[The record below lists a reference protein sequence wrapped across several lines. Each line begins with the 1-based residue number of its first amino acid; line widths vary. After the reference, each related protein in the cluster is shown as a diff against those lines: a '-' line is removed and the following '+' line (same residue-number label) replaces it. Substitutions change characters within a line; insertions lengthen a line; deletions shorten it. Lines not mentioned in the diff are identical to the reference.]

1 MLRID
6 HSEFLALDDPRS
18 SADARAPSS
27 TRWQCSTAGPSSG
40 ANSCADAHNP
50 AVHPPAHPRTHT
62 HGMEGLGSP
71 RSPAAAAAVKP
82 DFLFKVLVIGDSGVG
97 KSGLLLRLAQDKYEQ
112 IYLSTVGVDY
122 FNRTVSIDGKLV
134 QLQMWDTAGQERF
147 RTITRSYY
155 RGSQGIVVVY
165 DVTDNE
171 SFENVQHWFDEIEKN
186 AGGSVIKLLVGNKS
200 DRARLLPP
208 HVAARCSARS
218 AHLLHF
224 AQSNVC
230 SLEQQRG
237 DVPTRCGPSHCVCVR
252 AAHSSTAR
260 VRAARQGVRRLDR
273 RGLL

>member
-1 MLRID
+1 M
-6 HSEFLALDDPRS
+6 
-18 SADARAPSS
+18 
-27 TRWQCSTAGPSSG
+27 
-40 ANSCADAHNP
+40 
-50 AVHPPAHPRTHT
+50 
-62 HGMEGLGSP
+62 P

-186 AGGSVIKLLVGNKS
+186 AGGGVIKLLVGNKS
-200 DRARLLPP
+200 DRARLLPHAP
-208 HVAARCSARS
+208 PFRTSQRAVPRA
-218 AHLLHF
+218 LL
-224 AQSNVC
+224 
-230 SLEQQRG
+230 
-237 DVPTRCGPSHCVCVR
+237 
-252 AAHSSTAR
+252 
-260 VRAARQGVRRLDR
+260 
-273 RGLL
+273 GL